1 MRKPV
6 NKQEI
11 VPTMMMR
18 KAAGLLSAE
27 SGAPFRIMPT
37 KMAMNPRI
45 MPMMVDVS
53 KKKTPYVVLN
63 EVCDSIPCLLDYN
76 IPHKKR
82 KSYLRPTK
90 KENPT
95 SDTRK
100 NFFRG

>member
-82 KSYLRPTK
+82 KSYLRHK
-90 KENPT
+90 K
-95 SDTRK
+95 K
-100 NFFRG
+100 FFSGLNDKYSLFYH